1 MSDVEQPEP
10 LFEEVAENQTIDEI
24 PEPKKPPIKKKTKK
38 VKEVKVEEEPLL
50 PDIEDTV
57 VEPTKIKKK
66 RILTPEAKQRLL
78 DNLARGRATSL
89 AKRKKNAQL
98 RKIAK
103 EEQNQAEDDRIF
115 QALKK
120 KQRPKELEDENIRL
134 REELAALK
142 SSMSKPKEQKE
153 ASQKLI
159 QVSES
164 PKLIE
169 THENKVVKK
178 VEKPKSPPPAPVTK
192 KVMSKREMMRM
203 MRGL

>member
-159 QVSES
+159 QVKSK
-164 PKLIE
+164 PTIIE
-169 THENKVVKK
+169 DENKVVVKPK
-178 VEKPKSPPPAPVTK
+178 TVEKLKPAK
-192 KVMSKREMMRM
+192 KPLSKREMMKLM
-203 MRGL
+203 HGL

>member
-1 MSDVEQPEP
+1 MSDVEQDEI
-10 LFEEVAENQTIDEI
+10 FEEGIAQNETIDEI

-142 SSMSKPKEQKE
+142 LSMSKPKEQKE
-153 ASQKLI
+153 APQKLI
-159 QVSES
+159 QVKSK
-164 PKLIE
+164 PIIIE
-169 THENKVVKK
+169 DENKVVKPK
-178 VEKPKSPPPAPVTK
+178 PVEVAKPAK
-192 KVMSKREMMRM
+192 KEMSKREIQKLMY
-203 MRGL
+203 GL

>member
-1 MSDVEQPEP
+1 MSDTEQPEP
-10 LFEEVAENQTIDEI
+10 LFEGIAENEVIE
-24 PEPKKPPIKKKTKK
+24 EPKKEPVKKKTKK
-38 VKEVKVEEEPLL
+38 VKEVVEDKEPLL

-57 VEPTKIKKK
+57 VTPKKVKKK
-66 RILTPEAKQRLL
+66 RVLTPEQKERLL
-78 DNLARGRATSL
+78 ENLKRGRETSL
-89 AKRKKNAQL
+89 AKRKKKAQL
-98 RKIAK
+98 RKIEK
-103 EEQNQAEDDRIF
+103 EEASYQEDEKIF

-120 KQRPKELEDENIRL
+120 KQRPKELETENAKL
-134 REELAALK
+134 KEELAALK
-142 SSMSKPKEQKE
+142 LSMSKPKEEKK
-153 ASQKLI
+153 APQKLI
-159 QVSES
+159 QVTET

>member
-1 MSDVEQPEP
+1 MSDVEQDEI
-10 LFEEVAENQTIDEI
+10 FEEEGVTQNETIDEI

-38 VKEVKVEEEPLL
+38 VKEVKVDEEPLL

-57 VEPTKIKKK
+57 LTPKTPKKK

-98 RKIAK
+98 RKIKK
-103 EEQNQAEDDRIF
+103 EESEEAENEKIF

-142 SSMSKPKEQKE
+142 LSMSKPKEQKE
-153 ASQKLI
+153 APQKLI
-159 QVSES
+159 QVKSK
-164 PKLIE
+164 PIIIE
-169 THENKVVKK
+169 DENKVVKPK
-178 VEKPKSPPPAPVTK
+178 PVEVAKPAK
-192 KVMSKREMMRM
+192 KEMSKREIQKLMY
-203 MRGL
+203 GL

>member
-1 MSDVEQPEP
+1 MSDVEQDEI
-10 LFEEVAENQTIDEI
+10 FEEGIAQNETIDEI

-98 RKIAK
+98 RKIKK
-103 EEQNQAEDDRIF
+103 EESEEAENEKIF

-120 KQRPKELEDENIRL
+120 KQRPKELESENIKL
-134 REELAALK
+134 KEELAALK
-142 SSMSKPKEQKE
+142 LSMSKPKEEKKEQK
-153 ASQKLI
+153 KKPLI
-159 QVSES
+159 QVTDT
-164 PKLIE
+164 PKIIE
-169 THENKVVKK
+169 HENKVVKPK
-178 VEKPKSPPPAPVTK
+178 PVEVAKPAK
-192 KVMSKREMMRM
+192 KEMSKREIQKL